1 MNKVKTDVVVLGAGP
16 GGYAAAFYAAD
27 LGFNVILV
35 EKEPALGGVCLNRG
49 CIPSKALLHATEVYH
64 GGQHARDMGIHF
76 GDAKLDLDQ
85 LRTWKNGVVERLGG
99 GVRQLAAARKVTVV
113 SGRGYFEESQL
124 LRVETADGQQFIEY
138 DKAIIATGSRPAMPR
153 AFDLGSPRVMTS
165 TEALDIQ
172 QVPETLLVI
181 GGGYIGMELG
191 IVYARLGASVSVVEA
206 AGQLLSG
213 ADPDLVRPV
222 EKMANTM
229 FKSIQKSVKVKEMAT
244 KSKKIEVVLDDNG
257 SLTTHAF
264 DSVLVSVGRAP
275 NTDGLGLENTGVK
288 CNDQGYVITQD
299 YQQTDDPNILAIG
312 DCAGGLLLAHKAS
325 KEARIAVEALSGRQP
340 TTAFTVPAVV
350 FTDPELAWVG
360 LTETEA
366 KAEKRAVKVAKFP
379 WTASGRA
386 MTLGRTDG
394 LTKLIVEPDTHR
406 VLGVGIVGP
415 HAGDLIS
422 EAAMAIEMQATVED
436 IAHIVHPHPT
446 LSESMLEAAEVFL
459 GHCTHVASAR

>member
-27 LGFNVILV
+27 LGLNVVLV

-49 CIPSKALLHATEVYH
+49 CIPSKALLHATDVYH
-64 GGQHARDMGIHF
+64 SGQQASDMGIQF
-76 GDAKLDLDQ
+76 GKATLDLDQ
-85 LRTWKNGVVERLGG
+85 LRTWKNGIVDRLGG
-99 GVRQLAAARKVTVV
+99 GVRQLAATRNVTVIA
-113 SGRGYFEESQL
+113 GRGYFEGSQL
-124 LRVETADGQQFIEY
+124 LRVETESGQQFIDY

-172 QVPETLLVI
+172 QIPDSLLVI

-191 IVYARLGASVSVVEA
+191 IVYARMGTSVSVVEA
-206 AGQLLSG
+206 TEQLLSG

-222 EKMANTM
+222 EKMAERM
-229 FKSIQKSVKVKEMAT
+229 FSSIQKSVKVKEMAT
-244 KSKKIEVVLDDNG
+244 KSKKIEVVLDDKG
-257 SLTTHAF
+257 TLSTHAF

-275 NTDGLGLENTGVK
+275 NTDALGLENTDVK
-288 CNDQGYVITQD
+288 CDEKGYINVHM

-325 KEARIAVEALSGRQP
+325 KEARIAVEALTGRQP
-340 TTAFTVPAVV
+340 TTEFTVPAVV

-360 LTETEA
+360 LTEVEA
-366 KAEKRAVKVAKFP
+366 KASKKAIKVAKFP

-394 LTKLIVEPDTHR
+394 MTKLIVEPDTHR

>member
-1 MNKVKTDVVVLGAGP
+1 
-16 GGYAAAFYAAD
+16 
-27 LGFNVILV
+27 
-35 EKEPALGGVCLNRG
+35 
-49 CIPSKALLHATEVYH
+49 
-64 GGQHARDMGIHF
+64 
-76 GDAKLDLDQ
+76 
-85 LRTWKNGVVERLGG
+85 
-99 GVRQLAAARKVTVV
+99 
-113 SGRGYFEESQL
+113 
-124 LRVETADGQQFIEY
+124 
-138 DKAIIATGSRPAMPR
+138 
-153 AFDLGSPRVMTS
+153 
-165 TEALDIQ
+165 
-172 QVPETLLVI
+172 
-181 GGGYIGMELG
+181 
-191 IVYARLGASVSVVEA
+191 
-206 AGQLLSG
+206 LLSG

-325 KEARIAVEALSGRQP
+325 KEARIAVEALSVRQP